1 LLVMQHMPLL
11 LLISF
16 ESENRVLKYI
26 IIRYKRVSECVERK
40 ENELYILL
48 VEEKNERVFVF
59 S

>member
-26 IIRYKRVSECVERK
+26 IIRYKIVSECVERK
-40 ENELYILL
+40 ENELYIYY
-48 VEEKNERVFVF
+48 
-59 S
+59 